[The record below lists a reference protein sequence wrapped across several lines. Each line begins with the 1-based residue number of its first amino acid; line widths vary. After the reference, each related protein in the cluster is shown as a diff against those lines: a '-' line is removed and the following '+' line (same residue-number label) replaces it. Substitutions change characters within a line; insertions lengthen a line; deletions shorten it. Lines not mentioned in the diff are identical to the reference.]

1 MRNGKR
7 AWTLPG
13 LALAGLLGALLATGC
28 SSTRKAGTAE
38 PADRLET
45 LTNFTIALSKRD
57 FASAAGMLA
66 PGERLRLVGESGAIK
81 EDYRERLRAMR
92 LSTLMNNPMIRVDQG
107 LILGIH
113 DVLPVVDQAPTTD
126 DYALVFDD
134 SAAPAAMEAPVE
146 TPAPVQADPEA
157 EEREALRKAARAF
170 FKSVEAKDWKR
181 AFALL
186 DEKEREVFMRV
197 DGKIKPGAKR
207 RLAAIDTSSWQAMT
221 LEDGKLSG
229 AVLLIP
235 ATAPETATRSN

>member
-1 MRNGKR
+1 MRYGTR
-7 AWTLPG
+7 ALTFRG
-13 LALAGLLGALLATGC
+13 LALVGLLGAILATGC
-28 SSTRKAGTAE
+28 SSTRKAGAAE
-38 PADRLET
+38 PGDRLET

-66 PGERLRLVGESGAIK
+66 PGDRLRLVGESGSIK
-81 EDYRERLRAMR
+81 EDYRERLRGMR
-92 LSTLMNNPMIRVDQG
+92 LSTLMNNPMIRIDQG

-113 DVLPVVDQAPTTD
+113 DVLPVVDQAPTD

-134 SAAPAAMEAPVE
+134 SPAPASMAAPAES
-146 TPAPVQADPEA
+146 PAPEQADPES
-157 EEREALRKAARAF
+157 EEREALRKASRAF

-186 DEKEREVFMRV
+186 DEKERQVFLRV
-197 DGKIKPGAKR
+197 DGKIKPSAKQ
-207 RLAAIDTSSWQAMT
+207 RLAAIDTSSWQALA

-235 ATAPETATRSN
+235 ATAPESATRRN